1 MGMFALII
9 GQRCLRRS
17 WVLRGTVLLIVLSG
31 LYYGLQL
38 LFRSPSN
45 TPLQVIAHRGG
56 RAYAPENTL
65 AAFRHAAK
73 AGVPW
78 LELDVQMT
86 KDGVLVVLHDET
98 VDRTTNGKG
107 AVKDFT
113 LAELRA
119 LDAGGGERIPTFQEV
134 LALAQAAGVGLVP
147 ETKSAHLYPGIET
160 KLLAA
165 LQQAHYLNHAIIQS
179 FEADSLKTLHQLAPQ
194 AQLCAL
200 SGWGQLTVAEPAGD
214 AHYVCPMAE
223 MVLLNPY
230 MVHQAHQA
238 GRQVIVWF
246 WLPESSFLMRL
257 VQFWGADGLIT
268 DDPRKVRP

>member
-1 MGMFALII
+1 MGMFALRI
-9 GQRCLRRS
+9 GQRFRRRS

-38 LFRSPSN
+38 LFRSPPN
-45 TPLQVIAHRGG
+45 TPLLVMAHRGG

-65 AAFRHAAK
+65 AAFRHAAQ
-73 AGVPW
+73 AGVQW

-86 KDGVLVVLHDET
+86 KDGGLVVIHDET

-134 LALAQAAGVGLVP
+134 VALAQAAGVGLVP
-147 ETKSAHLYPGIET
+147 ETKSAHLYPGIEA

-165 LQQAHYLNHAIIQS
+165 LAQAHYLNHAIIQS

-200 SGWGQLTVAEPAGD
+200 SGWGQLTVGEPAGD
-214 AHYVCPMAE
+214 AHYVCP
-223 MVLLNPY
+223 L
-230 MVHQAHQA
+230 
-238 GRQVIVWF
+238 G
-246 WLPESSFLMRL
+246 
-257 VQFWGADGLIT
+257 
-268 DDPRKVRP
+268 